1 MNNSSGR
8 TARASF
14 AAFSAAHSQRTV
26 TMELQGIDGEV
37 FSELVRVNCLGSWFG
52 VKLSGPLQ

>member
-14 AAFSAAHSQRTV
+14 ATFSAARSQRTV
-26 TMELQGIDGEV
+26 TLELQGIAGEV
-37 FSELVRVNCLGSWFG
+37 FSELVRENCLVDQGC
-52 VKLSGPLQ
+52 